1 MEPRFRWTTLH
12 RALDVLVQHCTSAQ
26 MKSLIEEV
34 GCGPELDR
42 TPATEQSTPKLKN
55 LLSRL
60 CRQDPPRL
68 DPEGDLL
75 SNRLVREAAAR
86 VLHREARPWHDDP
99 AGPEDHD
106 TAFERA
112 VAVDGWLVRDKML
125 VPAAPVPLEPAKSRL
140 RGALEARGAA
150 EALSRLDQLEKGLDE
165 GHWES
170 ANSDARGFLASV
182 FDVIAAERIASAPR
196 DGAARKALQGTGF
209 FRPDPRNP
217 SNSFEGKFVSSLI
230 DLLGSAGAHTGTS
243 DGSVSVYRYGLC
255 VLTAD
260 HFLSRSK

>member
-1 MEPRFRWTTLH
+1 MEPRFRWNTLH
-12 RALDVLVQHCTSAQ
+12 RALDVLVLHCTNAQ

-34 GCGPELDR
+34 GRGPDLDR
-42 TPATEQSTPKLKN
+42 VPSTEESTPKLRN

-75 SNRLVREAAAR
+75 LNRLVREAAAR
-86 VLHREARPWHDDP
+86 IVHREARPWHDDP
-99 AGPEDHD
+99 ATADDPD

-112 VAVDGWLVRDKML
+112 VAVDGWLVRDRML
-125 VPAAPVPLEPAKSRL
+125 APATPVPLEEVRSRL
-140 RGALEARGAA
+140 RGALEARHAS

-182 FDVIAAERIASAPR
+182 FDVIAAATVAGGPR
-196 DGAARKALQGTGF
+196 DGAARKALQTAGF
-209 FRPDPRNP
+209 FRPDPRDP
-217 SNSFEGKFVSSLI
+217 GNSFEGKFVSSLV
-230 DLLGSAGAHTGTS
+230 DMLGSAGAHTGTS
-243 DGSVSVYRYGLC
+243 DGADAVYRYGLC

-260 HFLSRSK
+260 HFLARLK